1 MKFAKRMDR
10 FGEGI
15 FSRLAEIKNKRISEG
30 KEVIDLSIGAPN
42 IPPAEHIRKTLCEE
56 AMKPENYVY
65 AISDTK
71 KMLDTVADWYKRR
84 YDVELDPDTEIC
96 SLLGSQEGLAHIA
109 LSIAD
114 EGDIV
119 MVPDPCYPVFG
130 DGPQIAGA
138 ELYYMPLMKE
148 NDYIIQLQ
156 DIPEEVAKKAKLMV
170 VSYPN
175 NPTTAMAP
183 AQFYQDLVAFAKKYD
198 IIVLHD
204 NAYSELLKNDML

>member
-1 MKFAKRMDR
+1 MFFQNLEKQDAYLEEMKMKFAKRMDR

-42 IPPAEHIRKTLCEE
+42 IPPAEHIRKALCEE

-119 MVPDPCYPVFG
+119 MVPDPCYPIFG

-138 ELYYMPLMKE
+138 ELYYMPLKKE

-156 DIPEEVAKKAKLMV
+156 DIPEEVAKRQSLWLFPIQTILQLPWHRR
-170 VSYPN
+170 SF
-175 NPTTAMAP
+175 TR
-183 AQFYQDLVAFAKKYD
+183 
-198 IIVLHD
+198 IW
-204 NAYSELLKNDML
+204 